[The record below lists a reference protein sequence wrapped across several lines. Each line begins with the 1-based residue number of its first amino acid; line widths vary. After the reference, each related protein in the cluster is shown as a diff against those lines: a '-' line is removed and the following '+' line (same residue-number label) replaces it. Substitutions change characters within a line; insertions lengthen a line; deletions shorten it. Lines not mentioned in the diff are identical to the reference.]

1 MKLKIKC
8 GVRSEVILQRRLEFK
23 ADDKTYTFEIDSN
36 GVWNSITVLA
46 NMKDPSKNRWGVE
59 SVEGPLAPNQ
69 APFKLVGGFE
79 PGLLDCVIADLQS
92 LESALSLY
100 MPLREI
106 SWRYPEAEVIFEE
119 GEERTLGHL
128 GAVKVNRGKI
138 PHAKVAEC
146 MFVALVGVGLKA
158 HDITVV
164 ASFWREGE
172 SDWVSGKFINA
183 FFNYYFILEGL
194 YGNKKT
200 KNKQIEAEMLKS
212 RGLLAQIEKFNKGQH
227 PLQHLQ
233 QLAKMLNVTGV
244 PASQGLIGL
253 LVSTRGKLHHF
264 QNNPHRE
271 QGSPLVH
278 YRYEGVTYLARQL
291 AHGSMLELTRNI
303 RPMAFGIKSSAIK
316 GDANMRP

>member
-8 GVRSEVILQRRLEFK
+8 DVQSEVILQRRLEFK
-23 ADDKTYTFEIDSN
+23 ADDMTYAFEIDSN

-46 NMKDPSKNRWGVE
+46 DMKDPSKNRWGME
-59 SVEGPLAPNQ
+59 PVEGPLAPSQ
-69 APFKLVGGFE
+69 APFKVVGSFE
-79 PGLLDCVIADLQS
+79 PGLFDSVVANLQS

-106 SWRYPEAEVIFEE
+106 GWLYPETEVIFEE
-119 GEERTLGHL
+119 GEEKTLGHL

-138 PHAKVAEC
+138 PPRKVAEH
-146 MFVALVGVGLKA
+146 MFVILVGIGLRA
-158 HDITVV
+158 HDITVL

-172 SDWVSGKFINA
+172 SNWVSGKFINA
-183 FFNYYFILEGL
+183 FFNYYFVLEGL

-200 KNKQIEAEMLKS
+200 KNKQIGAEMLRS
-212 RGLLAQIEKFNKGQH
+212 PGLIAQIETFNKGQH

-233 QLAKMLNVTGV
+233 QLAKMLNVTDV
-244 PASQGLIGL
+244 PTPQDLIGL

-278 YRYEGVTYLARQL
+278 DKYEGVAYLARQL
-291 AHGSMLELTRNI
+291 ARGSILELNRNI
-303 RPMAFGIKSSAIK
+303 RPMVFG
-316 GDANMRP
+316 PTPP